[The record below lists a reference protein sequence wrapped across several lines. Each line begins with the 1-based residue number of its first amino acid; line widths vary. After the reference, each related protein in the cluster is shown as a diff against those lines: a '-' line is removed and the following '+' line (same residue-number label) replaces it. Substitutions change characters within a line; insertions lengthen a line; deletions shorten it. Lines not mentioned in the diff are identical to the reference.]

1 MVRVRVLLRLRACAL
16 MMITE
21 SFHVNAVARSGATD
35 ALDQNAHMNAVKQ
48 LAKLGVQLREYN
60 WTNEANMHIAQS
72 S

>member
-1 MVRVRVLLRLRACAL
+1 

-21 SFHVNAVARSGATD
+21 SFHVNAAARSGATD